1 MAVPARF
8 LLLAALAGL
17 GTSVSA
23 QDIASVSRQCLAYG
37 FKEKTAAHDQCIK
50 QLLRPTGGLTPVVPS
65 GPIKPS
71 GPKAPTQPESQ
82 KEDIFWAGAKALDT
96 VEAFEAYLGT
106 YLKGRY
112 TDLARTN
119 VNRLAAAE
127 KAQQQANL
135 EEAQKLAAAIA
146 EAEAAQNAAVER
158 AVAEEAKSIAVALAA
173 KVAQQKAEADAVR
186 QREMER
192 AAIEAARKV
201 AAERAIADEVKAL
214 ATARAS
220 AAAAAALRELAVR
233 TPGRVIRDCADCPEM
248 VVVPAG
254 TFIMGSDALSDEQ
267 PVRRVNVSSFLMG
280 KTEVTQ
286 AQWQAVMGN
295 NPSIFRRC
303 GDDCPVEQISWY
315 EAQEFAQRLSH
326 KTGKQYRLPSE
337 AEWEYAA
344 RAGSGGS
351 WSFGDSD
358 ATVGEFSWF
367 RSNSQSRTQKV
378 AQKKPNDFGLFD
390 VHGNV
395 SEWVADCF
403 HLDYVGAPSDGRPRV
418 TDCGNDVQMVRRGGT
433 ATSSP
438 LSLRSADRN
447 RNKPE
452 ARSGLIGLRIALTLF
467 SP

>member
-23 QDIASVSRQCLAYG
+23 QDIASVSRQCVAFG
-37 FKEKTAAHDQCIK
+37 FKEKTTAHDQCMK
-50 QLLRPTGGLTPVVPS
+50 QYLKAKGGPAPVVPA
-65 GPIKPS
+65 GPPKPG
-71 GPKAPTQPESQ
+71 GPAAAKQPESQ
-82 KEDIFWAGAKALDT
+82 KEDIFWAGATALET

-106 YLKGRY
+106 YPKGRY

-119 VNRLAAAE
+119 VNRLTAAK

-173 KVAQQKAEADAVR
+173 EVAQQKAEADAAR
-186 QREMER
+186 QREAER
-192 AAIEAARKV
+192 AAIAAERKV
-201 AAERAIADEVKAL
+201 AADRAIADEVKAL

-220 AAAAAALRELAVR
+220 AAAVAAQRVLAER

-248 VVVPAG
+248 VVVPEG
-254 TFIMGSDALSDEQ
+254 TFIMGSDAWSNEQ

-315 EAQEFAQRLSH
+315 EAQEFAQRLSQ
-326 KTGKQYRLPSE
+326 KTGKRYRLPSE

-344 RAGSGGS
+344 RAGSGSS

-358 ATVGEFSWF
+358 AIVGEFSWF
-367 RSNSQSRTQKV
+367 SSNSQLRTQKV
-378 AQKKPNDFGLFD
+378 AQKKSNEFGLFD
-390 VHGNV
+390 IHGNV

-403 HLDYVGAPSDGRPRV
+403 HLDYVGAPSDGRPWV

-433 ATSSP
+433 AASSP

-452 ARSGLIGLRIALTLF
+452 ARSGLIGLRVALTLF
-467 SP
+467 PP